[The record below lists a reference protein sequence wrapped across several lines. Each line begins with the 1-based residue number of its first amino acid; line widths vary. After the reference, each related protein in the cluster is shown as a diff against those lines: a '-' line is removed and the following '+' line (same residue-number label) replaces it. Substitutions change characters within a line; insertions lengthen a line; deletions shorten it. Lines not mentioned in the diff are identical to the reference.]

1 MRIGLWGMAAVLLGA
16 FSAHFLLRD
25 RGYVLINFAGY
36 VVEMSVPA
44 LVVLSIIG
52 YVAIRA
58 LFAVWRAPRRLGE
71 ALADGQV
78 KRAGVKLTRGLIHIA
93 EGNWSKGERLLT
105 QGLKGTDAPLINY
118 LMAA

>member
-1 MRIGLWGMAAVLLGA
+1 MAAVLLGA

-36 VVEMSVPA
+36 VIEMSVPA

-52 YVAIRA
+52 YAAIRA

-71 ALADGQV
+71 AFADGQV
-78 KRAGVKLTRGLIHIA
+78 KRAGVKLTRGLIQIA
-93 EGNWSKGERLLT
+93 EGNWAKGERLLKI
-105 QGLKGTDAPLINY
+105 GRASCRERV
-118 LMAA
+118 